1 MGEGRP
7 KLMITVVRF
16 DVVPIWDVDKD
27 ARRWASRRGLVVAE
41 DTMLP
46 LQVCHV
52 LVLGE
57 AFDVID
63 SIVHL
68 GMSHL
73 ERDETLL
80 EFLLTLTAHFSS
92 PLQRPSILSSR
103 CTEVHQVSGR
113 N

>member
-7 KLMITVVRF
+7 KLTIPVVRF

-27 ARRWASRRGLVVAE
+27 ARRWASRCGLVVAE

-57 AFDVID
+57 AFDVEGVAKAAAVVQ
-63 SIVHL
+63 SRAAREVQ
-68 GMSHL
+68 
-73 ERDETLL
+73 LL
-80 EFLLTLTAHFSS
+80 
-92 PLQRPSILSSR
+92 
-103 CTEVHQVSGR
+103 
-113 N
+113 